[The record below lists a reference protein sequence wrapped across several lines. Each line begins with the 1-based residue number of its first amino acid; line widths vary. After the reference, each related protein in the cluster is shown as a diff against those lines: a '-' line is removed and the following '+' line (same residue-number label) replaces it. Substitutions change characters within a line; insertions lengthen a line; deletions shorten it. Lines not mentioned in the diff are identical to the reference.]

1 MDNSIGLHIYAI
13 TLHQKGKP
21 KKKIPLMASG
31 EGSLLSAFCPHFVK
45 HHTSPIDPTS
55 GFARAWYLAPEP
67 SNGQTFEGWVMYGS
81 TGFAADIVDRKSR
94 AKQYSRKVTD
104 MEVIPLYYRLWV
116 PHGGDF
122 ALLGLQ
128 TFGQRSCVNRFRGA
142 LEATFRSTNAG
153 YRIVFNPVAPAQ
165 IAAYKKADVKKLSL
179 IKHNYSSDAAENQ
192 LGSKDELVDLN
203 VSFTAKPRSHLGNL
217 ASFANRITSGQQAE
231 VLNYADTDFDEATA
245 EVMIGGKRRKVVL
258 IGMSQ
263 NTGKF
268 DLTDAVQRTNGI
280 PTLASIS
287 LEVKQMFADI
297 V

>member
-1 MDNSIGLHIYAI
+1 MDNSIGLHVYAV

-21 KKKIPLMASG
+21 KDKIKLTASG
-31 EGSLLSAFCPHFVK
+31 EGARLSAFCPYFVK

-55 GFARAWYLAPEP
+55 GIARAWYLAPEP
-67 SNGQTFEGWVMYGS
+67 SNGQTFEGLVMYGS

-104 MEVIPLYYRLWV
+104 MEVMPLYYRLWV

-128 TFGQRSCVNRFRGA
+128 TFGQRSCVNRYRGA
-142 LEATFRSTNAG
+142 LEETFRRTNNG

-165 IAAYKKADVKKLSL
+165 LAAYKKADVKKLSL
-179 IKHNYSSDAAENQ
+179 IKHDYSSDAAENQ
-192 LGSKDELVDLN
+192 LGSKEELVDLN
-203 VSFTAKPRSHLGNL
+203 VSFTAKPRSYLGNL
-217 ASFANRITSGQQAE
+217 GSFTNRIKSGQRAE

-268 DLTDAVQRTNGI
+268 DLTDAVQRSNGV
-280 PTLASIS
+280 PRLASIS
-287 LEVKQMFADI
+287 AEVQKIFNDI